1 MANKGFFGK
10 TVKLVDNPA
19 ISIHMRNRKKN
30 NFVPQKT
37 MLCYLKIVEIIEML
51 YMERFL
57 AIVLLSLSGK
67 SVEEKNFLRES
78 DTKY

>member
-67 SVEEKNFLRES
+67 SVEEKIFFAG
-78 DTKY
+78 K

>member
-1 MANKGFFGK
+1 MANKGFLGK

-30 NFVPQKT
+30 NFVPKKT

-67 SVEEKNFLRES
+67 SVEEKIFLRES
-78 DTKY
+78 NTKY

>member
-19 ISIHMRNRKKN
+19 ISIHMRNRKKITLS
-30 NFVPQKT
+30 PQKT

-67 SVEEKNFLRES
+67 SVEEKIFFAG
-78 DTKY
+78 K

>member
-30 NFVPQKT
+30 NFVPPKNYV
-37 MLCYLKIVEIIEML
+37 MLFKNSRNNRNVIYGTFLGNSVIIIEWKI
-51 YMERFL
+51 R
-57 AIVLLSLSGK
+57 
-67 SVEEKNFLRES
+67 
-78 DTKY
+78 